1 MTDQNKC
8 LKHDQEIKEIR
19 TEFSSFKTN
28 VNDKL
33 EDIMEKLREP
43 IFTDKQIFSLIL
55 SLIVY
60 LVLSVNYINGISA
73 RSLKNSENIEK
84 TIATDEKILT
94 LLREVREDVAS
105 IKGTK

>member
-1 MTDQNKC
+1 MTDQNQ
-8 LKHDQEIKEIR
+8 KHDQEIKQIR
-19 TEFSSFKTN
+19 TEFSSFKSN

-33 EDIMEKLREP
+33 EDIMEKLRKP

-73 RSLKNSENIEK
+73 RSLKNSENIER
-84 TIATDEKILT
+84 TIETDKQILD
-94 LLREVREDVAS
+94 LLREVREGVAEMKGE
-105 IKGTK
+105 IK